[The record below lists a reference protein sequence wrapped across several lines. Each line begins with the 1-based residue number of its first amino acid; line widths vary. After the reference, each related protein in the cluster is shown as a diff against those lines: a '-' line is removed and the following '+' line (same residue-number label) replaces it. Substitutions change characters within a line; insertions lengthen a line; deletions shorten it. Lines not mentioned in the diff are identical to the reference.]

1 MMPTDPRG
9 ERHGDARRQPIV
21 ADLRHSLE
29 LLLLAEEAG
38 QLGVFEWHVP
48 SGTVRLSA
56 KFLSLYG
63 ITEFGGQYDNW
74 LQCVFREDLLRFTDC
89 WDSAFAAGDRDCL
102 TEFRITRRT
111 DGALRWMESRC
122 LIFYDQQQPARVVG
136 VNVDITER
144 KRALV
149 QLHAFTETLEEQVK
163 ERTRR
168 LEEENAARLK
178 AEEALRQAQKMEA
191 IGQLTGGIAH
201 DFNNLLTVVLGG
213 LETIGRQLPNL
224 PPSAAAARI
233 GKARDMA
240 LHGVQRA
247 VTLTRRLL
255 AFARQQALVP
265 KPLDVNK
272 LVGGMAEFLQ
282 RTLGDT
288 VALETALLAGLWRT
302 YADEHEL
309 ENAVL
314 NLVLN
319 ARDAMPGGGKV
330 TIETANCYLDD
341 AYVSTQLEPVA
352 AGQYV
357 MIAVAD
363 NGIGMGKETIER
375 AFEPFFTTKEAGRGT
390 GLGLSQVYGFVRQ
403 SAGHVQIYSEPGEG
417 TAVKVY
423 LPRHAAAED
432 REDEREGIA
441 ATNAGIGA
449 ETILLAEDDEDL
461 RAFTAE
467 SLRELG
473 YRVFD
478 VPTGAAA
485 LDVIDRGERIDL
497 LFTDVIM
504 RGGMNGRELANEAV
518 RRRAGLKVLFT
529 TGYTRNA
536 IVHHGRL
543 DAGVNLINKPYTP
556 TELVARIRALLDE

>member
-1 MMPTDPRG
+1 MPVDGSG
-9 ERHGDARRQPIV
+9 EQHGGARREPLAAGAQHQI
-21 ADLRHSLE
+21 E
-29 LLLLAEEAG
+29 LLALAEEAG
-38 QLGVFEWHVP
+38 QLGVFEWHVLT
-48 SGTVRLSA
+48 GTVRVSA

-63 ITEFGGQYDNW
+63 ITEFDGRYDNW
-74 LQCVFREDLLRFTDC
+74 LQCVFREDVARFTDL
-89 WDSAFAAGDRDCL
+89 WDNAFAAGAHDCVAQ
-102 TEFRITRRT
+102 FRISRGT
-111 DGALRWMESRC
+111 DGALRWMEARSI
-122 LIFYDQQQPARVVG
+122 IFYDHRQQPLRVVG

-163 ERTRR
+163 ERTRQ
-168 LEEENAARLK
+168 LEEENEARLR

-213 LETIGRQLPNL
+213 LETISRQLALL
-224 PPSAAAARI
+224 PPSAAATRI

-240 LHGVQRA
+240 LHGAQRA
-247 VTLTRRLL
+247 ATLTRRLL

-265 KPLDVNK
+265 KPLDINK

-282 RTLGDT
+282 RMLGET
-288 VALETALLAGLWRT
+288 VALETVLLAGLWRT

-319 ARDAMPGGGKV
+319 ARDAMPDGGKV
-330 TIETANCYLDD
+330 TIETANCYLD
-341 AYVSTQLEPVA
+341 ASYVATLLEPVA

-363 NGIGMGKETIER
+363 NGIGIDKATIER
-375 AFEPFFTTKEAGRGT
+375 VFEPFFTTKEAGKGT

-403 SAGHVQIYSEPGEG
+403 SAGHVKIYSEPGEG
-417 TAVKVY
+417 TAVKLY
-423 LPRHAAAED
+423 LPRHFAPEEHPDESDRATEANAAS
-432 REDEREGIA
+432 
-441 ATNAGIGA
+441 GA

-461 RAFTAE
+461 RNVTAE
-467 SLRELG
+467 TLTELG
-473 YRVFD
+473 YRVLRAS
-478 VPTGAAA
+478 TGPGAID
-485 LDVIDRGERIDL
+485 LIDRRDRIDL
-497 LFTDVIM
+497 LLTDVVM
-504 RGGMNGRELANEAV
+504 RGGMNGRELAEEAV
-518 RRRAGLKVLFT
+518 RRRPGLKVLFT

-543 DAGVNLINKPYTP
+543 DPGVNLINKPYTP
-556 TELVARIRALLDE
+556 TELAARIRALLDE